1 MVRRSVRLLTAPYS
15 PATFPSPLCQS
26 GFRLVHVATTA
37 PRFRSCA
44 ARAAQAPR
52 RATHLVVSAHGG
64 RKARGVG
71 RASLRSTNGAV
82 ALALGSRRARYTRT
96 PNTSRTPT
104 PHRHMTF
111 DTHPPR
117 PRGGRAG
124 APHQHITYRQNARRH
139 GRYGTHGC
147 GQGASRREGR
157 GQRRTEPFRTRRR
170 QHSTQ
175 QERSRD
181 AWAQGRCP
189 ARCAAAEY
197 SRRPVDAHAHTHNA
211 CTKHASGSSWSCD
224 RVMKVAT
231 GAARDH
237 HQEGSSEPPLHS

>member
-1 MVRRSVRLLTAPYS
+1 MCGTDAGAVVRVRPASDRSLVGYTSQP
-15 PATFPSPLCQS
+15 PCQS

-52 RATHLVVSAHGG
+52 RERTWCVG
-64 RKARGVG
+64 ARRTESPRVG
-71 RASLRSTNGAV
+71 RARYSTNGAV
-82 ALALGSRRARYTRT
+82 TRSGLART
-96 PNTSRTPT
+96 IHTHTEHLAHT
-104 PHRHMTF
+104 HTTF

-117 PRGGRAG
+117 PRGGAG
-124 APHQHITYRQNARRH
+124 HPHQHVHRQNARRH
-139 GRYGTHGC
+139 GRTAHTDAGKGHRG
-147 GQGASRREGR
+147 ER

-175 QERSRD
+175 QERSRE